1 MRARAIALA
10 CLGAI
15 ACVSVTASSAAAAK
29 KGELVNASKGA
40 LKNNGVKGVA
50 KAATIEGSG
59 ETKLPCGEGLLEG
72 KVTST
77 KGGEGKITFKG
88 CEFPPGKAPGTGCKT
103 GTEPVGTITFPLLWG
118 YVEVDGKDVWEKTI
132 KPETE
137 IVCGSTTIAVR
148 GAFLSLVSPEEKL
161 AKEFTLNSK
170 ETLKSEK
177 ETLEI
182 NVNGKGFE
190 KAHLP
195 LELKVTLEEEAEF
208 I

>member
-1 MRARAIALA
+1 MRARAIAIA
-10 CLGAI
+10 CLAAI
-15 ACVSVTASSAAAAK
+15 ACVSVAAPSAEAAK
-29 KGELVNASKGA
+29 KGELVNESKGA
-40 LKNNGVKGVA
+40 LKKNIVKGVA
-50 KAATIEGSG
+50 KAATLEGSG
-59 ETKLPCGEGLLEG
+59 ETKLTCGEGVLEG

-88 CEFPPGKAPGTGCKT
+88 CEFPGKTPGTGCAT
-103 GTEPVGTITFPLLWG
+103 GTEPVGTITLPLLWG
-118 YVEVDGKDVWEKTI
+118 YVEVEGKDVWEKTI

-137 IVCGSTTIAVR
+137 IVCGTTKIEVK
-148 GAFLSLVSPEEKL
+148 GAFLSLVSPEEEL
-161 AKEFTLNSK
+161 TKEFKLNSK
-170 ETLKSEK
+170 EKLKSEK

-195 LELKVTLEEEAEF
+195 LELKVTLEEKAEF

>member
-15 ACVSVTASSAAAAK
+15 ACVSIAAPSAEAAK
-29 KGELVNASKGA
+29 KGELVNESGHA
-40 LKNNGVKGVA
+40 LEKNNVEGKAKSASLKGGGEA
-50 KAATIEGSG
+50 KVS
-59 ETKLPCGEGLLEG
+59 CGEGALTG

-88 CEFPPGKAPGTGCKT
+88 CESSGKFPGTGCKT
-103 GTEPVGTITFPLLWG
+103 GTEPIGTITFPLLWG
-118 YVEVDGKDVWEKTI
+118 YVVVGTEDVWKKTI
-132 KPETE
+132 EPETE
-137 IVCGSTTIAVR
+137 IVCGTTKIEVR
-148 GAFLSLVSPEEKL
+148 GAFLSSVSPEETL
-161 AKEFTLNSK
+161 TEEFTLNSEK
-170 ETLKSEK
+170 EIKSEK

-195 LELKVTLEEEAEF
+195 LELKVKVAEKAKF
-208 I
+208 V

>member
-1 MRARAIALA
+1 MRARAIAIA
-10 CLGAI
+10 CLAAI
-15 ACVSVTASSAAAAK
+15 ACVSVAASSAEAAK
-29 KGELVNASKGA
+29 KGELVNATKGA
-40 LKNNGVKGVA
+40 LKKNDVKGTA
-50 KAATIEGSG
+50 KAVTLEAG
-59 ETKLPCGEGLLEG
+59 ETKFGCGEGVLEG

-77 KGGEGKITFKG
+77 TGGEGKITFKG
-88 CEFPPGKAPGTGCKT
+88 CELPGKTPGTGCAT
-103 GTEPVGTITFPLLWG
+103 GTEPVGTVTLPLLWG
-118 YVEVDGKDVWEKTI
+118 YVEVGGKDVWEKTI

-137 IVCGSTTIAVR
+137 IVCGATKIQVK

-161 AKEFTLNSK
+161 TKEFTLNSK
-170 ETLKSEK
+170 EKLESKK

-182 NVNGKGFE
+182 SVNGKSFE